1 MKKTKVIS
9 DASEDSR
16 EQALHYM
23 QTLVDVARESF
34 LILDADLRVISA
46 NPTFY
51 QVFKVLPKQTENTFL
66 YRLGNGQWNIP
77 ELRSLFEEIL
87 PKKKN
92 IRNYEVNHNFEKIGG
107 KTMLLNA
114 RQIDSVKLIILAI
127 EDITERK
134 GLEKKLADYSKGI
147 ETTVVKRTKELVSR
161 MEELERVNKI
171 MVGREMKMIELKAE
185 LAKLKGRLK
194 LK

>member
-87 PKKKN
+87 PKKKD

-134 GLEKKLADYSKGI
+134 GLEKKLADYSKGL

-185 LAKLKGRLK
+185 LAKLKK
-194 LK
+194 SKSK